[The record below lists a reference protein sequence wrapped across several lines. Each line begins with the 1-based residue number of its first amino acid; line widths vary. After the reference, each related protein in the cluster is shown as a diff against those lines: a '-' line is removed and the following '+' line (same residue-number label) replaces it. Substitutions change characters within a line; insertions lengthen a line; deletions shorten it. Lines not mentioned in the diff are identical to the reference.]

1 MPSGVQG
8 LIAARLDTLSPD
20 RKHLLQDAAVI
31 GKVFWSGAV
40 AKMGQ
45 GDREGFNFPDS
56 VSAGAGRVL
65 SRPWE
70 GDPGSAP
77 AQGGGAAAASQTA
90 SAPNRLPLRQA
101 LQRAC

>member
-40 AKMGQ
+40 SKMG
-45 GDREGFNFPDS
+45 R
-56 VSAGAGRVL
+56 R
-65 SRPWE
+65 
-70 GDPGSAP
+70 DP
-77 AQGGGAAAASQTA
+77 
-90 SAPNRLPLRQA
+90 
-101 LQRAC
+101 